1 MVSACSFF
9 ALQPLFFFRQLVYA
23 HKIHNLPVFTI
34 YHYDHANGSWIS
46 GWMTLVSASLLF
58 AVWIVFFSLV
68 IQVVP
73 GGPLNLISQLLPIL
87 THFW

>member
-1 MVSACSFF
+1 MQFF
-9 ALQPLFFFRQLVYA
+9 TLQPLFFFTQLVSV
-23 HKIHNLPVFTI
+23 HKIYNLPVFTI
-34 YHYDHANGSWIS
+34 CHYDHANGSWIS

-58 AVWIVFFSLV
+58 AVLIVFFSLV

-73 GGPLNLISQLLPIL
+73 ADLLNLVSQLLPIL